1 MKAISVEVSL
11 MTRVIVPDD
20 FNVDDLRDE
29 DYKTLREKA
38 LPRLKDILETDMCE
52 NLGEIKDD
60 EEVPFGE
67 LDEDQNE
74 V

>member
-1 MKAISVEVSL
+1 MKAIVVEVSL

-20 FNVDDLRDE
+20 FNVGNLSNE

-38 LPRLKDILETDMCE
+38 LPKFRSILESDMNE
-52 NLGEIKDD
+52 NLGEIRDD
-60 EEVPFGE
+60 EECPFGE
-67 LDEDQNE
+67 LNDDQNE